1 MRTASFR
8 RNCVVAMPY
17 MLTLDN
23 DVFGEEKH
31 WAAVTQDQI
40 RDLRQHFLDTWNEE
54 DDVYYEE
61 DVKKIRESDD
71 FCRKMIA
78 HVRGDME
85 LAHKVAAYSLRWR
98 KYVKIA
104 DIKEEG
110 IPKAFF
116 EQKAIYPY
124 NKDKLGCYVL
134 VLQNKNYTK
143 NMADA
148 IQVKQVFLYFL
159 EKLYNDHGAKKV
171 TMLLDCSD
179 AGLSNLDIDFTKFI
193 FNVFLKRYPMGLGY
207 VIVYDMPWLFNAAW
221 KVIRSW
227 MMPEAS
233 ERVKMVN
240 KTQITEFIDPK
251 DLPVRM
257 GGTDT
262 YEYSYVPGKPL
273 GERVG
278 DSSKM

>member
-1 MRTASFR
+1 
-8 RNCVVAMPY
+8 MPY
-17 MLTLDN
+17 MLSLDN

-31 WAAVTQDQI
+31 WEAVTQDQI
-40 RDLRQHFLDTWNEE
+40 KELRQHFLDTWNEE
-54 DDVYYEE
+54 DGECFVGSDRCCRGYKSDSRSY
-61 DVKKIRESDD
+61 DIWLDSKLNGRTKISH
-71 FCRKMIA
+71 F
-78 HVRGDME
+78 VF
-85 LAHKVAAYSLRWR
+85 VFSLPF
-98 KYVKIA
+98 A
-104 DIKEEG
+104 EIKEES

-159 EKLYNDHGAKKV
+159 EKLYNEHGAKKV
-171 TMLLDCSD
+171 TMLLDCTD

-221 KVIRSW
+221 KVIRGW
-227 MMPEAS
+227 MMPEAA

-240 KTQITEFIDPK
+240 KSQITDFIDPK